1 MLLQSYFQ
9 HIVVLFMAVSCGT
22 CQAHLSMTYV
32 QYIPRNMHTVFAL
45 LCFVVVIH
53 WLIFPYP
60 SGLLHWH
67 CGNLTIAP
75 VPAKQPW
82 WIWINTSC
90 EFIMN
95 DCITTT
101 KQSTTKPCAYF
112 LGYTV
117 LHGIKLYGGY
127 FTCHSPHTDFY
138 SRVWPSQNIY
148 ETISSR
154 DPRHYF
160 KIWCSVIMKSLNY
173 CLSMHICVTH
183 PLV

>member
-1 MLLQSYFQ
+1 MAPNTTRAISYKTWNTTVKYPSSEFKN
-9 HIVVLFMAVSCGT
+9 HTRVYNHPFDRSARPCRRKALRHVRII
-22 CQAHLSMTYV
+22 
-32 QYIPRNMHTVFAL
+32 QYIPINLHTVFAL

-75 VPAKQPW
+75 MPAKQPW

-101 KQSTTKPCAYF
+101 KQSTTNPCAYF

-117 LHGIKLYGGY
+117 LSVPRSTSSGLGL
-127 FTCHSPHTDFY
+127 PVHTY
-138 SRVWPSQNIY
+138 R
-148 ETISSR
+148 
-154 DPRHYF
+154 
-160 KIWCSVIMKSLNY
+160 LA
-173 CLSMHICVTH
+173 L
-183 PLV
+183 